1 MKSYFSSIPALVLL
15 ALALPAQAAVTFT
28 AGHGDIGMEY
38 TGPGQLALHVHAH
51 TGATVDGVPLPSD
64 TEYEPDEIDV
74 HVSTSAFHVQSDSSL
89 VSGTG
94 VMLGQG
100 LWRLPESNNPL
111 IPFLGF
117 GAEELNAADWLGNL
131 SFSLA
136 SISSPSGTGH
146 FSVYQSD
153 GLGGWNFFMST
164 ADGIGAGDKIDIA
177 AEGHDHYNMT
187 FSEAGTWTIN
197 LFASGNHAT
206 DGLQTS
212 GTHSFTFQVAP
223 EPSRALLMGLGLM
236 GLFFRRRR

>member
-1 MKSYFSSIPALVLL
+1 
-15 ALALPAQAAVTFT
+15 
-28 AGHGDIGMEY
+28 
-38 TGPGQLALHVHAH
+38 
-51 TGATVDGVPLPSD
+51 
-64 TEYEPDEIDV
+64 
-74 HVSTSAFHVQSDSSL
+74 
-89 VSGTG
+89 
-94 VMLGQG
+94 
-100 LWRLPESNNPL
+100 
-111 IPFLGF
+111 
-117 GAEELNAADWLGNL
+117 
-131 SFSLA
+131 
-136 SISSPSGTGH
+136 
-146 FSVYQSD
+146 
-153 GLGGWNFFMST
+153 MST